1 MLKIFFVKNYVRPY
15 DATASVTMW
24 NAFLSRDIF
33 DIELFTAIHA
43 VVSEHRSVKLD
54 NTLASCLLV
63 EIIDILCDYCLKLAL
78 SLKSYES
85 LVSLVRS
92 CIRIDKLTLVKIE
105 KVFRMLHEEIVSND
119 VYRSVL
125 STAFRIIDTGT
136 ASEVGNA
143 ALCGYTCSAKENNIF
158 GFCDQLLEL
167 IDLVFADA
175 AESVNSRFQNNTSIN
190 EHLLFRRRRGQH
202 LQDHRDRGTFRL
214 RRTFPYR

>member
-1 MLKIFFVKNYVRPY
+1 MFKIFFVKNDVRSY
-15 DATASVTMW
+15 DAAASVTVR

-33 DIELFTAIHA
+33 DIELLSAIHA
-43 VVSEHRSVKLD
+43 VVSEYRTVKLD
-54 NTLASCLLV
+54 NALASCLLV
-63 EIIDILCDYCLKLAL
+63 EIVNVLCDYRLKLAL
-78 SLKSYES
+78 SLKSYKS
-85 LVSLVRS
+85 LVCLVRS

-105 KVFRMLHEEIVSND
+105 KVFRMLHEEIVSDD
-119 VYRSVL
+119 VNRSVL
-125 STAFRIIDTGT
+125 STTFSIVDTGT

-190 EHLLFRRRRGQH
+190 EHLLFRRRQGQH
-202 LQDHRDRGTFRL
+202 LQDHRDHGTFRL
-214 RRTFPYR
+214 HRTSPYR